1 MVNSR
6 AEVLKE
12 IQCHRAEIE
21 KFCVTSISIFGSAAR
36 DELTATSDVDILV
49 DYQEGQVTFD
59 NYMGL
64 KFYFEDLFGRKVDL
78 ATQNMLKPRLKK
90 AIAGEIIHAA

>member
-1 MVNSR
+1 MVHSR

-12 IQCHRAEIE
+12 IQGHRAEIE

-36 DELTATSDVDILV
+36 DELTATSDVDVLV
-49 DYQEGQVTFD
+49 DYQEGQITFD

-64 KFYFEDLFGRKVDL
+64 KFYLEDLFGRKVDL
-78 ATQNMLKPRLKK
+78 ATQKMLKPRLKT
-90 AIAGEIIHAA
+90 AIAGEIIHAS